1 MPDSDSDSDADEMLQ
16 YKVILLGDGTVGKTS
31 IAMRFTNDT
40 FGQIYKQV
48 LGSQCCPAAGRHM
61 PARAAKLSA
70 DALSPPPPP
79 PPPPAPPPPPRHLS
93 GAARPG
99 RRQARV
105 RTSLPLHPCMILRA
119 ANR

>member
-1 MPDSDSDSDADEMLQ
+1 MRAEIQMPDSDSDSDADEMLQ

-48 LGSQCCPAAGRHM
+48 LGSQCCPAAGRRM

-70 DALSPPPPP
+70 DALSPA
-79 PPPPAPPPPPRHLS
+79 PPPPAPAISRARRDP
-93 GAARPG
+93 GAV
-99 RRQARV
+99 RRECA
-105 RTSLPLHPCMILRA
+105 PLCLCTRA
-119 ANR
+119 

>member
-1 MPDSDSDSDADEMLQ
+1 MRAEIQMPDSDSDSDADEMLQ

-48 LGSQCCPAAGRHM
+48 LGRQCCLAAGPCV

-70 DALSPPPPP
+70 DALSPPGPPP
-79 PPPPAPPPPPRHLS
+79 PPSLGRGETRAPSGASAHLS
-93 GAARPG
+93 AFAPVHDP
-99 RRQARV
+99 A
-105 RTSLPLHPCMILRA
+105 CC
-119 ANR
+119 